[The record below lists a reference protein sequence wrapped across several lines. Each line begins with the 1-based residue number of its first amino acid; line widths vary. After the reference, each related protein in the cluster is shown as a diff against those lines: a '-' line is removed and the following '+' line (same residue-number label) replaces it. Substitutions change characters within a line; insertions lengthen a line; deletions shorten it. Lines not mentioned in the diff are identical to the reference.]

1 MKVITSGVYFL
12 YRDNKLVYVG
22 ESGNVFGRIGEHIRE
37 GIKEFDE
44 FEFIELSEIERK
56 SMEAFLI
63 EIIRPEYN
71 LIGGKTIVKTPDEYL
86 IKKPTKK
93 RIRGEDKEYKDCC
106 CDLYNE
112 VEKLVPL
119 SRLVIAL
126 NTTTYRLRNALEEMN
141 APIIVENYNTHFVE
155 KNWLYINFRELY
167 QKIKKAEKEVVYA
180 FQDLGEKN
188 EIDNS
193 KK

>member
-126 NTTTYRLRNALEEMN
+126 NTTTYRLRDALEGMN
-141 APIIVENYNTHFVE
+141 APIIVENYNTHVVE

-167 QKIKKAEKEVVYA
+167 QKIRKAEKEVVYA